1 MLRTRAIARSILQSV
16 YNDFWV
22 SAIFGRCPR
31 HTLRTCLRHC
41 CHSRTEPTFNYLLLL
56 RSVPFRSLQ
65 QHSQGTHPQV
75 RSCYIARSIYLF
87 PPCTLVFSG
96 TNAFGCYTSREDTH
110 MPYIIP
116 LSVWRATRWRFRGTR
131 PIFVQTALRGREGRK
146 EDTRYCL
153 LGKLDE
159 FIFILW
165 RVRSL

>member
-1 MLRTRAIARSILQSV
+1 MIFGSLPFLAGARGTLLEPAYVTAAIAEPNRHSIIS
-16 YNDFWV
+16 
-22 SAIFGRCPR
+22 S
-31 HTLRTCLRHC
+31 
-41 CHSRTEPTFNYLLLL
+41 S
-56 RSVPFRSLQ
+56 SVPFRSVRCNNTPK
-65 QHSQGTHPQV
+65 GPTPQV